1 LRIVELRQDDV
12 LVLELAGRVSAASA
26 GLLTDAVSRAFARGD
41 RLVVDFSGVDYL
53 SSAGLRAL
61 DAAAGDGVGN
71 GGHPGRLVLCGVLE
85 PVRIA
90 LDLAGLL
97 PRLQVEPSRE
107 QAVARARE

>member
-1 LRIVELRQDDV
+1 MEQRHDNHV
-12 LVLELAGRVSAASA
+12 LVLELTGRVGAASA
-26 GLLTDAVSRAFARGD
+26 GLLADALARAFARGD

-61 DAAAGDGVGN
+61 EAAAGGGN
-71 GGHPGRLVLCGVLE
+71 GSGSGTLVVCGVAE

-97 PRLQVEPSRE
+97 PGLQVEVSRD
-107 QAVARARE
+107 AAIARARG